1 MRESKETPGYSAK
14 FSYSNSY
21 NSPKSSLSSK
31 VLRVAPKAPQQQQ
44 QHKNFYNHCNNLN
57 TVNNLGAANHIN
69 TIQEDKDHKKEQ
81 QRHQEQYLYQD
92 KYEEYDWIDNGCF
105 DSCDAIAI
113 SKEDLVKAAA
123 LKVSHGDLL
132 KAVSNYHYYHQT
144 YDKYFKGN
152 ENNGSPKIWIGNVTK
167 EVPID
172 RLKYAL
178 TAQFGFLL
186 HFIKPCDKPY
196 ILAKFIDLRSYEKAV
211 MAGEVRVF
219 GKPLP
224 VEPYIYKSSAG
235 YQ

>member
-1 MRESKETPGYSAK
+1 MREFKETPGYSAK

-21 NSPKSSLSSK
+21 NNPKSSLSSK
-31 VLRVAPKAPQQQQ
+31 VLRVAPKATQQQQ
-44 QHKNFYNHCNNLN
+44 YTRNRNLYSHCNNLN
-57 TVNNLGAANHIN
+57 TANNL
-69 TIQEDKDHKKEQ
+69 E
-81 QRHQEQYLYQD
+81 
-92 KYEEYDWIDNGCF
+92 KYEEYDWIDNSCF
-105 DSCDAIAI
+105 DNCDAIAI

-123 LKVSHGDLL
+123 LKVSRGDLL

-152 ENNGSPKIWIGNVTK
+152 DNGSPKIWIGNVTK
-167 EVPID
+167 EVQID

-196 ILAKFIDLRSYEKAV
+196 ILAKFINLKCYEKAV

-224 VEPYIYKSSAG
+224 VEPYIYKSSAS